1 MDFYL
6 SYYTIPHDDS
16 MSSSLP
22 ENEMRTPSDK
32 QNHHADLLGCQCNQN
47 PTEIQIVY
55 SLEAESKHEQNKNG
69 FFAQNNKIM
78 LNQNYMSCNYQE
90 PQMKKN
96 QEKVFIYDALNGF
109 RSNSSISSK
118 FASSALQSS
127 PYDDA
132 IYNNIVKKTQQKS
145 KNEPIFCQKYQFPLN
160 NACAKQH
167 LQPSLLSNEDNQCM
181 RGFQQVNQNNSLQFN
196 YQNSQIQKTD
206 SSSHEFNLMNDY
218 QTKNQSQKINQ
229 FEQRRVSSS
238 QTSEIH
244 QDFNDF
250 QNQIIKQQNPPVELK
265 TEQLQNSPNLSNKSK
280 NSYNY
285 NNNEKGLFPLKNNE
299 KLNQKSKYQ
308 ENAQHNSESN
318 SQTTLNQDTPSYS
331 EQYQLQQQIQSQLNE
346 RQHEQLSQRDFSY
359 VNIFQ
364 SQNMSATLQVYKK
377 ILLEGSVI
385 VDLNEFINPQIQD
398 SLSKTIS
405 QHFYID
411 QLQKFQKYII
421 ANLQLKS
428 QPETEISKVIAIL
441 HQYKENEKAI
451 NLIDSLERYTQ
462 FLEQRKQQQQ
472 QQQQQEQMKITNSLK
487 LIDECGLK
495 LNEGQMYAVQQQKLY
510 NTTTESF
517 SSTQNILTSA
527 TNIQPLQNS
536 KQDSK
541 NFCDP
546 YSSVQRINFNL
557 SQASKILKQFE
568 KYCYTFR
575 IIRKSPAQ
583 IESLQ
588 VGVSVSFIEM
598 IGCDINNSI
607 SSILRNDSS
616 SMLPFDYAGY
626 RASEQSIDQI
636 YEIITPFKEKQ
647 KHYNR
652 KQSLKYGEIKH
663 SCGKNIK
670 VKIQQKV
677 FLLNTYQSFD
687 QKQQCINNQIFC
699 EENIGDYLEIKL
711 YTPETLET
719 QKISKKRASSSRKGL
734 ITEEECHEIDQ
745 NESKKMYSNNAQKLI
760 DKFYSDQTLL
770 SPELIFKKKW
780 TIKSHSKRL

>member
-1 MDFYL
+1 MDFYS
-6 SYYTIPHDDS
+6 SYYTIAARDDS

-22 ENEMRTPSDK
+22 ENEIRTPADK
-32 QNHHADLLGCQCNQN
+32 QDHHVDLLDCQFNQN

-55 SLEAESKHEQNKNG
+55 QLETDGKYEQNKNG
-69 FFAQNNKIM
+69 FFAPNNKIM
-78 LNQNYMSCNYQE
+78 LNQNYMSGNYQE
-90 PQMKKN
+90 SQMKKG
-96 QEKVFIYDALNGF
+96 QEKVLIYDALNSLK
-109 RSNSSISSK
+109 SNSNISNK
-118 FASSALQSS
+118 LATSSVMQSS
-127 PYDDA
+127 SYGDP
-132 IYNNIVKKTQQKS
+132 IYNNIVKKTLIKP
-145 KNEPIFCQKYQFPLN
+145 KNEPISSQKSQFPQRN
-160 NACAKQH
+160 DCAKQNF
-167 LQPSLLSNEDNQCM
+167 QSSLTSNDDNQYQ
-181 RGFQQVNQNNSLQFN
+181 RGFSQENQNNVFQLN
-196 YQNSQIQKTD
+196 YQDSQNQKTD
-206 SSSHEFNLMNDY
+206 SSSHIFNLMNEY
-218 QTKNQSQKINQ
+218 KTYNQSQQISQ
-229 FEQRRVSSS
+229 FEQTRIFSN
-238 QTSEIH
+238 QTSQIH
-244 QDFNDF
+244 QDVSDF
-250 QNQIIKQQNPPVELK
+250 HNQAFKQQNPIVGLK
-265 TEQLQNSPNLSNKSK
+265 TEEIQNSLNLNNNNN
-280 NSYNY
+280 NSYN
-285 NNNEKGLFPLKNNE
+285 NFNQNEKTPLKNNE
-299 KLNQKSKYQ
+299 KQQQLNQCKYD
-308 ENAQHNSESN
+308 AQHNSESN
-318 SQTTLNQDTPSYS
+318 SHTTLNQDTPSYS
-331 EQYQLQQQIQSQLNE
+331 EQYQLQQSIQQQLNE
-346 RQHEQLSQRDFSY
+346 RQHEQLSLRDFSY

-364 SQNMSATLQVYKK
+364 SQNVAAANEVQNK
-377 ILLEGSVI
+377 ILLEGSII
-385 VDLNEFINPQIQD
+385 VDLNEFVNPEIQD

-411 QLQKFQKYII
+411 QLQKFKKYIV

-441 HQYKENEKAI
+441 NQYKESEKAI
-451 NLIDSLERYTQ
+451 NLIDSLSRYTQ
-462 FLEQRKQQQQ
+462 FLEQRKQQQK
-472 QQQQQEQMKITNSLK
+472 QQEQMKITNSLN
-487 LIDECGLK
+487 LIDDSSLK
-495 LNEGQMYAVQQQKLY
+495 LNESQMNVVQSQKLY
-510 NTTTESF
+510 NTTIDSI

-527 TNIQPLQNS
+527 SNIQSIQNL
-536 KQDSK
+536 KQDSI
-541 NFCDP
+541 NSCDP
-546 YSSVQRINFNL
+546 YSSVQRTNFNL

-598 IGCDINNSI
+598 IGGDLNNSI

-626 RASEQSIDQI
+626 SASEQSIDQI

-687 QKQQCINNQIFC
+687 QKQQSINNQIFC

-711 YTPETLET
+711 YTPETLEI
-719 QKISKKRASSSRKGL
+719 QKISKKRTSSSRKG
-734 ITEEECHEIDQ
+734 IISEEECLEIDQ
-745 NESKKMYSNNAQKLI
+745 NESKKIYSTFAQKLI
-760 DKFYSDQTLL
+760 DKFYSDETLL